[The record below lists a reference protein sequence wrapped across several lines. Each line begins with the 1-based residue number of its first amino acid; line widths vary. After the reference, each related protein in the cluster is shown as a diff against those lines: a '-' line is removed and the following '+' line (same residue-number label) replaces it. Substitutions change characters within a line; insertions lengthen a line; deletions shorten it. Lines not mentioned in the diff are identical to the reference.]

1 MKLAIICAMEEE
13 LRELRQALSGETET
27 VIGSQHYFAGTL
39 NDVPVVLVESGIG
52 KVQAGATAAVL
63 IAQFAPT
70 ALINTGSAGGI
81 GTGLAVGEVVVSD
94 AVAYHDVDATA
105 FGYAPGQLPGQPT
118 RFAADAALVASIQ
131 AAATAVGLTN
141 RTGLIVSGDT
151 FVHSAAQIAAIKA
164 IYPDALA
171 SEMEGAAVGQV
182 ATQFH
187 VPFAVIRAMSDNG
200 DDTANVDFD
209 EFIVAAGR
217 RSAAMVLALT
227 QHMSKEGN
235 L

>member
-13 LRELRQALSGETET
+13 LRELRQAFSGETET

-81 GTGLAVGEVVVSD
+81 GTGLAVGEVVVST

-105 FGYAPGQLPGQPT
+105 FGYAPGQLPGQPA

-141 RTGLIVSGDT
+141 RTVDRQRRHLRAQRGANRGDQG
-151 FVHSAAQIAAIKA
+151 HLSRR
-164 IYPDALA
+164 LA

-187 VPFAVIRAMSDNG
+187 VPFVVIRAMSDNG